1 VSFPP
6 KSTPQSCYNRTA
18 NYDSSHIR
26 LQVAIHRDFNRWHR
40 HRRYFLTPKPHK
52 TRSYSPTTAFH
63 KLYKENPHLICS
75 YIQKITVQ
83 NQNFGFLFLRELF
96 PAFCANPWDPMIS
109 GLYEKLG
116 KVSTNTIASNRDL
129 ALRHTE
135 RVIDEQLFIQD
146 QENLKEIAVL
156 MEGIAGI
163 EKAR

>member
-1 VSFPP
+1 
-6 KSTPQSCYNRTA
+6 
-18 NYDSSHIR
+18 
-26 LQVAIHRDFNRWHR
+26 
-40 HRRYFLTPKPHK
+40 
-52 TRSYSPTTAFH
+52 
-63 KLYKENPHLICS
+63 
-75 YIQKITVQ
+75 
-83 NQNFGFLFLRELF
+83 
-96 PAFCANPWDPMIS
+96 MIS